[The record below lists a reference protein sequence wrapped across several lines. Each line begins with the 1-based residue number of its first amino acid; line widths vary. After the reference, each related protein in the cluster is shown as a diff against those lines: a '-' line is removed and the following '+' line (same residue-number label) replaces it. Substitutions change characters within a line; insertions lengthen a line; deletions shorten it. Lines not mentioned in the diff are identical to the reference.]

1 MTRKQVFLL
10 LGIGMAAL
18 LVVGFVVGAIGSRM
32 FGLPG
37 GPFLHQ
43 PGIHLNVQPIW
54 PAEARNAAILGYG
67 GEHNGGEHGDKSEGH
82 GDATGQDGGHGSGDA
97 GHSAAETGSGA
108 DAKAK
113 EEHHGEPLGVMELAV
128 TNTLLSAW
136 LTSVLM
142 LVFFIGG
149 ARKPRMIP
157 GRWQALI
164 EMLFELVLNFATSI
178 LGKEMGRKAF
188 PVVATIFFFVLFNA
202 WLAILLIPI
211 YQAIGFG
218 IHGEDGFTIKAHLFR
233 PAGTD
238 LNMPLA
244 LALVSFAFVEYWGFR
259 AHNFGY
265 LKKFFAFGDIL
276 RGRPSGI
283 ISVFVGLLELISEL
297 VRIVSFTFRLF
308 GNMTAGEILVV
319 MITFLVPFVATQ
331 FVFGLELLVG
341 LIQSVIFAGLT
352 LVFLSVAV
360 SHEEH

>member
-1 MTRKQVFLL
+1 MTTQRVLL
-10 LGIGMAAL
+10 LIGGVSAVL
-18 LVVGFVVGAIGSRM
+18 LIVGFVVGAVGSQM
-32 FGLPG
+32 FGLG
-37 GPFLHQ
+37 SPFLKQ
-43 PGIHLNVQPIW
+43 PGIHLPPDPVF
-54 PAEARNAAILGYG
+54 PATVRQDVVGYRVADKKTEDHGASEAK
-67 GEHNGGEHGDKSEGH
+67 DEG
-82 GDATGQDGGHGSGDA
+82 
-97 GHSAAETGSGA
+97 
-108 DAKAK
+108 K
-113 EEHHGEPLGVMELAV
+113 EEHHGLGLMQFAV
-128 TNTLLSAW
+128 TNTMLSAW
-136 LTSVLM
+136 LTSIIM

-149 ARKPRMIP
+149 ARKPRVIP
-157 GRWQALI
+157 TRLQALI
-164 EMLFELVLNFATSI
+164 EMLFELVLNFASSI
-178 LGKEMGRKAF
+178 LGPEMGRRAF

-202 WLAILLIPI
+202 WIAIFLIPI
-211 YQAIGFG
+211 YQAVGFG
-218 IHGEDGFTIKAHLFR
+218 ASVGGEFKLATHLVR

-244 LALVSFAFVEYWGFR
+244 LALVSFVFVEYWGFR
-259 AHNFGY
+259 SHGFGY

-276 RGRPSGI
+276 RGRPSGLI
-283 ISVFVGLLELISEL
+283 NVFVGLLELVSEL

>member
-1 MTRKQVFLL
+1 MTTKRVLL
-10 LGIGMAAL
+10 LIGGVSAVL
-18 LVVGFVVGAIGSRM
+18 LIVGFVVGAVGSQM
-32 FGLPG
+32 FGLG
-37 GPFLHQ
+37 SPFVKQ
-43 PGIHLNVQPIW
+43 PGIHLPPDPVF
-54 PAEARNAAILGYG
+54 PATVREHVVGYRVSEKKTEDHGASEAKD
-67 GEHNGGEHGDKSEGH
+67 E
-82 GDATGQDGGHGSGDA
+82 
-97 GHSAAETGSGA
+97 
-108 DAKAK
+108 AK
-113 EEHHGEPLGVMELAV
+113 EEHHGLGLMQFAV
-128 TNTLLSAW
+128 TNTMLSAW
-136 LTSVLM
+136 LTSLIM

-149 ARKPRMIP
+149 ARKPKVIP
-157 GRWQALI
+157 TRLQALI
-164 EMLFELVLNFATSI
+164 EMLFELVLNFASSI
-178 LGKEMGRKAF
+178 LGPEMGRRAF

-202 WLAILLIPI
+202 WIAIFLIPI
-211 YQAIGFG
+211 YQAVGFG
-218 IHGEDGFTIKAHLFR
+218 ANVGGEFKLATHLVR

-244 LALVSFAFVEYWGFR
+244 LALISFVFVEYWGFR
-259 AHNFGY
+259 AHGFGY

-276 RGRPSGI
+276 RGRPSGLI
-283 ISVFVGLLELISEL
+283 NVFVGFLELISEL

>member
-1 MTRKQVFLL
+1 MTRKRIFILFGV
-10 LGIGMAAL
+10 GMAAL
-18 LVVGFVVGAIGSRM
+18 LIAGFVVGAIGSRM
-32 FGLPG
+32 FG
-37 GPFLHQ
+37 GPDAKPFVKQ
-43 PGIHLNVQPIW
+43 PEIHLPPQAVF
-54 PAEARNAAILGYG
+54 PAAVRDAGLGYG
-67 GEHNGGEHGDKSEGH
+67 HNAGYSDSK
-82 GDATGQDGGHGSGDA
+82 DA
-97 GHSAAETGSGA
+97 GHSESKADDHGA
-108 DAKAK
+108 SKSDGAGDAKDD
-113 EEHHGEPLGVMELAV
+113 EHHGEPLGIMQFAV
-128 TNTLLSAW
+128 TNTMLSAW
-136 LTSVLM
+136 LTSVIM

-149 ARKPRMIP
+149 ARKPKMIP
-157 GRWQALI
+157 GRFQALVEI
-164 EMLFELVLNFATSI
+164 MFETLLNFASSV
-178 LGKEMGRKAF
+178 LGPEMGRKSF

-211 YQAIGFG
+211 YQAIGYG
-218 IHGEDGFTIKAHLFR
+218 VSYPGESFALKAHLLR

-238 LNMPLA
+238 VNMPLA
-244 LALVSFAFVEYWGFR
+244 LALVSFVFVEYWGFR

-283 ISVFVGLLELISEL
+283 INVFVGLLELISEL